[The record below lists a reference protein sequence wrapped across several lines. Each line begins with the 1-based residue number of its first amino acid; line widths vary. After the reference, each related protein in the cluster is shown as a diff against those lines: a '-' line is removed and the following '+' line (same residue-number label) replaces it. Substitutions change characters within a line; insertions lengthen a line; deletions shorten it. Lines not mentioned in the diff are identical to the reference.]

1 MAQITAH
8 GIDEMKLE
16 RLRSDRLRS
25 FVPVAIAVIALLGI
39 VVGAAA
45 FAASTVL
52 DFGSWFVAG

>member
-39 VVGAAA
+39 VVGVAA